1 MANAPLTRES
11 LHLPARQAVRF
22 VARQRL
28 QRVVDQ
34 AARITAAEDAAEAAI
49 SFTAELATMSGEAP
63 AVLPDDRYAADPE
76 AVHDLRVA
84 LRRLRSWL
92 RAFHPYLDDTVKRGT
107 ERRLRRL
114 AQIAGRARDLEVQSH
129 WLRALPA
136 STPPLALEAAR
147 ALDAR
152 DVRSY
157 GVARRKLARAVTEE
171 LPKLAARLESQLKHY
186 VLDVDVDA
194 PVREPSL
201 ASAMAPMLRAHRA
214 CVTEAITAITTRDQ
228 LDVVHAARIEV
239 KRMRYLLET
248 LDDVSRA
255 AHTHGRRLAMLQG
268 VFGELHDA
276 QVLHARVAGYLASGG
291 WRRDARTAHDT
302 AEAVEPPRRAWTA
315 LQRGIARRVNIEG
328 SRSLRAAHAHTTD
341 RSLAAIDGVAR
352 WLERMR

>member
-239 KRMRYLLET
+239 KRLRYLLET
-248 LDDVSRA
+248 LDDVSRPA
-255 AHTHGRRLAMLQG
+255 G
-268 VFGELHDA
+268 VFTRAPAACSAVSPGVG
-276 QVLHARVAGYLASGG
+276 VLFGPAALAPARPGRNPFDRES
-291 WRRDARTAHDT
+291 
-302 AEAVEPPRRAWTA
+302 PRPKIRPGPVMAISSSCSPQIRLLWKW
-315 LQRGIARRVNIEG
+315 LCPKSWYWNLSPHSLG
-328 SRSLRAAHAHTTD
+328 SATS
-341 RSLAAIDGVAR
+341 
-352 WLERMR
+352 